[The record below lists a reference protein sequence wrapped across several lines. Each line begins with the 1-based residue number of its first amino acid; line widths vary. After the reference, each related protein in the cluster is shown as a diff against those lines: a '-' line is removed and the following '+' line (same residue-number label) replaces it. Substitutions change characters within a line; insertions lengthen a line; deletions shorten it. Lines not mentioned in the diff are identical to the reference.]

1 MMTFRKFPVLIFF
14 LAGLFLA
21 STAYS
26 QGWRPGEME
35 LRVTL
40 KQRSELKPLL
50 DITKNIEAAS
60 SNALQFRVYVTPE
73 ERERIISAGFIS
85 EVLIPDLNDHYRNF
99 WDNPMVPSG
108 YYTYDQI
115 IAIADSLA
123 ANFPS
128 ICKKELWGNSVGG
141 RQLAALKISDNVNTD
156 ENEAEIMFDGGIHGD
171 EVGGSQ
177 NVIMFARKLCLGY
190 GTNTVVTEAVN
201 TREIWLFLMV
211 NPDGRVSM
219 SRYNQNGVDCNR
231 DNGYMWDG
239 EGFSPSANSQPETK
253 TLRDAILRNQFTCY
267 TNYHSGIEI
276 ISYPWSYRSNAP
288 RDQLHIDLLANVYS
302 SASGYAGGMVYGQGY
317 NIMYAIN
324 GSTKDFQYGSLGNV
338 GWSIEI
344 STDKQP
350 PASQVQHFYDIN
362 EPAMLEVIKKC
373 GWGIEGLVTDTLTGL
388 PIRASVWANEY
399 YPVYTDPAVG
409 DYHKFMAPGTYSL
422 TVKANGYLS
431 KTISGVVVPA
441 QGSVV
446 TNVQMV
452 PDTGWYA
459 EKVIS
464 CRIPGNN
471 FGDEGYTPGC
481 LGTPDEIPYAI
492 GKNGWVILDFG
503 DTLYNGPG
511 PDMTIFQ
518 SGTVN
523 KSFTVSGSQ
532 VVDGPF
538 AVIGTGSGTTSFDLP
553 SSILKIRYLY
563 IKDNGTGSASGPG
576 AGFNL
581 DAVKMLTPP
590 LKADFTSDNQNP
602 CTLEG
607 ISFQDHS
614 AGNPV
619 SWSWSFPGGNPS
631 SSLLQNPEGI
641 EYSNP
646 GNYPVTLTVSNGI
659 SSVTTTKTAFI
670 SAKASPLVNIG
681 NDTIICAGDQLNLHA
696 GNPGATFLWST
707 GDTTASILV
716 DSTGTGLGTALYWVQ
731 VTGKNGCVTSDSI
744 EVIYD
749 PCTGSDE
756 KNALNGISVWPNPA
770 ETVLNI
776 DLRYPVTGKWE
787 ILNEI
792 GMNLKSG
799 IILSEIGRLTMDV
812 SALPAGTYLISIH
825 QQGEAAFIGKFIKH

>member
-1 MMTFRKFPVLIFF
+1 MIKNRNSIVLI
-14 LAGLFLA
+14 LFLIA
-21 STAYS
+21 FSSFDHAFT

-40 KQRSELKPLL
+40 KSPAELPKLL
-50 DITKNIEAAS
+50 EISKNIEVAS
-60 SNALQFRVYVTPE
+60 GNELHFRVYATPE
-73 ERERIISAGFIS
+73 ERERIIYAGFS
-85 EVLIPDLNDHYRNF
+85 PEVLIPDLNEHYRNF
-99 WDNPMVPSG
+99 WDNPLVPSG

-123 ANFPS
+123 ASFPS
-128 ICKKELWGNSVGG
+128 ICKKEIWGLSVGG
-141 RQLAALKISDNVNTD
+141 RQLAALKISDNVSSD

-177 NVIMFARKLCLGY
+177 NVIMVARKLCLGY
-190 GTNTVVTEAVN
+190 GTNPVITEAVN
-201 TREIWLFLMV
+201 SREIYLFLMV

-239 EGFSPSANSQPETK
+239 EGFSPSANSQLETK

-267 TNYHSGIEI
+267 TNYHSGTEI
-276 ISYPWSYRSNAP
+276 ISYPWSYRSDAP
-288 RDQLHIDLLANVYS
+288 RDQVHLDLLANTYS
-302 SASGYAGGMVYGQGY
+302 SASGYAGGLAYGQGY
-317 NIMYAIN
+317 NVMYAIN

-344 STDKQP
+344 SMDKQP

-373 GWGIEGLVTDTLTGL
+373 GWGIEGTVTDSLTGL
-388 PIRASVWANEY
+388 PVRASVWASDY
-399 YPVYTDPAVG
+399 YPVYTDPVAG
-409 DYHKFMAPGTYSL
+409 DYHKFMAPGTCSL
-422 TVKANGYLS
+422 TFKANGYTS
-431 KTISGVVVPA
+431 KTITGVVVPA
-441 QGSVV
+441 QGSIV
-446 TNVQMV
+446 TNIQLV

-481 LGTPDEIPYAI
+481 LGAPDGVPYAI

-503 DTLYNGPG
+503 DTLYNGPEA
-511 PDMTIFQ
+511 DLTIFQ

-532 VVDGPF
+532 FVDGPF
-538 AVIGTGSGTTSFDLP
+538 AVIGTGTGTTSFDLP
-553 SSILKIRYLY
+553 SSIQKIRYLY
-563 IKDNGTGSASGPG
+563 LKDNGNGSASGIG

-590 LKADFTSDNQNP
+590 LKSDFTCDNQNP

-607 ISFQDHS
+607 IGFQDQS

-631 SSLLQNPEGI
+631 SSIQQNPAGI
-641 EYSNP
+641 EYINP
-646 GNYPVTLTVSNGI
+646 GNYPVTLTVSNGV

-670 SAKASPLVNIG
+670 SAKAAPLVDLG
-681 NDTIICAGDQLNLHA
+681 NDTLICSNDQLLLDA

-707 GDTTASILV
+707 GDTTASIVV
-716 DSTGTGLGTALYWVQ
+716 DSTGTGLGTAFYWVQ
-731 VTGKNGCVTSDSI
+731 VTGKNGCITIDSI

-749 PCTGSDE
+749 PCPGTMEISE
-756 KNALNGISVWPNPA
+756 ENGITIWPNPA
-770 ETVLNI
+770 KSSVHV
-776 DLRYPVTGKWE
+776 DFQRPVNGSWE
-787 ILNEI
+787 ILNENGKLLKEGTLSGNHRSI
-792 GMNLKSG
+792 TIDITNLPTGLFVVNFRQKDHA
-799 IILSEIGRLTMDV
+799 ILV
-812 SALPAGTYLISIH
+812 
-825 QQGEAAFIGKFIKH
+825 GKFIKQ